1 MRGGEEEGRRG
12 ENLREGEQL
21 IGEETREEEREEGR
35 LATESVDPK
44 FTEKSIWM
52 KFEPFYMTIYDIDQ
66 FDDINR
72 YTKQTMMKGGC
83 EECYKEFSSCLAPG
97 RSPALVEKLQNT

>member
-1 MRGGEEEGRRG
+1 MRGGEEEEEGRSG

-44 FTEKSIWM
+44 FTVKSIWM
-52 KFEPFYMTIYDIDQ
+52 KFEPSHLTITIL
-66 FDDINR
+66 INLMILTGITNNNER
-72 YTKQTMMKGGC
+72 RM
-83 EECYKEFSSCLAPG
+83 
-97 RSPALVEKLQNT
+97 